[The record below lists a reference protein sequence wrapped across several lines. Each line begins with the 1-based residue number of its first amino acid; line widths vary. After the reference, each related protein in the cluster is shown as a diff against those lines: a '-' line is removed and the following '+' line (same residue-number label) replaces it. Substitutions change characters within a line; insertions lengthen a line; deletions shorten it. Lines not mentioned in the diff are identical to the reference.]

1 MVMSKLGGCQKWSWD
16 GICGS
21 QIQEATWL
29 VNLGELQVEKSKT
42 EEGMRVNLLLA
53 FEINIC
59 K

>member
-1 MVMSKLGGCQKWSWD
+1 MVMSKLGSCQKQSSD

-21 QIQEATWL
+21 QKQEATWL
-29 VNLGELQVEKSKT
+29 VNLGGLQLERSKT